1 MALVIRC
8 ILRKC
13 RWNNHHALGPLS
25 PGARLGLPSIA
36 LVGECTCKGS
46 KSRSALST
54 MRGTDSVVRCGSKLA
69 NCASSWSNTFERP
82 SRVHAMRFKLPK
94 NQPKVRNS
102 VRTNMTDDVI
112 GPQSWYASCVCK

>member
-36 LVGECTCKGS
+36 LVGGVHLQGLQVAQRAVDDEGNGLC
-46 KSRSALST
+46 RALW
-54 MRGTDSVVRCGSKLA
+54 L
-69 NCASSWSNTFERP
+69 
-82 SRVHAMRFKLPK
+82 
-94 NQPKVRNS
+94 KVGELRLLVMRNS